1 MIKFPLFKD
10 RTEAGQRLG
19 AELVDYAGRP
29 NVQVL
34 ALPRGGVSVGY
45 EVARALNV
53 RMDIFMVRKLGV
65 PGAAEFA
72 MGALAT
78 GGVRILDD
86 HLMQA
91 LGVPDQYIRT
101 LTARGTL
108 ELERRERLYRGGH
121 PQHVISDQTA
131 ILVDDGMATGST
143 MRAAVKGL
151 RLHLPSKIVVAIP
164 VAAASACEN
173 LKALADELICVA
185 QPEPFQS
192 VGEWYED
199 FDQVTDDDVRDLLE
213 LAWSH
218 ETSLVGRHGP
228 DTPK

>member
-1 MIKFPLFKD
+1 M
-10 RTEAGQRLG
+10 
-19 AELVDYAGRP
+19 VDYAGRSD
-29 NVQVL
+29 VLVL

-53 RMDIFMVRKLGV
+53 RLDIFMVCKLGV

-78 GGVRILDD
+78 GGVRVLDD
-86 HLMQA
+86 RLMQTLA
-91 LGVPDQYIRT
+91 VPEKYIRAI
-101 LTARGTL
+101 TARGKL
-108 ELERRERLYRGGH
+108 ELERRERLYRGGRPLH
-121 PQHVISDQTA
+121 AISDQTA

-143 MRAAVKGL
+143 MRAATKAL
-151 RLHLPSKIVVAIP
+151 CLHRPSKVVVAVP
-164 VAAASACEN
+164 VAPTSACES
-173 LKALADELICVA
+173 LRAFADEVICVA

-199 FDQVTDDDVRDLLE
+199 FGQVTDDEVRDLLE

-218 ETSLVGRHGP
+218 ETSLVGGHGP
-228 DTPK
+228 ATVK